1 MAQLPLAF
9 QAQMQD
15 ILTEEAYIAFA
26 ASLETDAPVSL
37 HLHPVKKGAQFPT
50 GEAVPWH
57 EGGLYLTERPSFT
70 LDPLFHAGAYY
81 VQEASSMLIAAAFRQ
96 CFPEGRPLRVLDL
109 CAAPG
114 GKSTLLTSLLPGGS
128 WLLAN
133 EVIRSRYQI
142 LRYNLNKWGY
152 ANTFTSNHDVE
163 DFSKLEGFFDLVLVD
178 APCSGEGL
186 FRKDQAARQ
195 EWSPENVNLCAA
207 RQGRIL
213 KAAAALVAP
222 GGILLYSTCTYNQQ
236 ENDENAAWLANE
248 SELTYKDLNFPTH
261 WELEKRPHGYQAYP
275 HRVRG
280 EGFFL
285 AAFQKLSLEVKNKPH
300 KIIPFQKLQAVDR
313 KLLALARPWVAPE
326 TDYHYFTSA
335 KGNWRALAST
345 LLEDAQILAQYLH
358 RIEVGTIIGEPKG
371 KQLVPS
377 PEWALQLDCRIDLPH
392 LEVDLETALAFLRKA
407 TPPLP
412 GLPKGWVLLRYQG
425 LNLGWVKG
433 LGNRYNNY
441 YPKQWRIRMEG

>member
-1 MAQLPLAF
+1 MVQLPLAF
-9 QAQMQD
+9 QATMKD
-15 ILTEEAYIAFA
+15 MLAEEYPAFA
-26 ASLETDAPVSL
+26 ASLETEAPVSL
-37 HLHPVKKGAQFPT
+37 HLHPRKQGAQFPAT
-50 GEAVPWH
+50 APVPWY
-57 EGGLYLTERPSFT
+57 EGGFYLAERPSFT

-81 VQEASSMLIAAAFRQ
+81 VQEASSMLVAAAFRQ

-114 GKSTLLTSLLPGGS
+114 GKSTLLTSLLPEGS

-142 LRYNLNKWGY
+142 LRYNLSKWGY
-152 ANTFTSNHDVE
+152 NNTFTSNHDVE
-163 DFSKLEGFFDLVLVD
+163 DFQKLSSFFDLVLVD

-213 KAAAALVAP
+213 KTAANLVAP
-222 GGILLYSTCTYNQQ
+222 GGVLLYSTCTYNPQ
-236 ENDENAAWLANE
+236 ENDVNAAWLAQENGL
-248 SELTYKDLNFPTH
+248 SYKDLNFPSQ
-261 WELEKRPHGYQAYP
+261 WGLEKRQHGYQAYP
-275 HRVRG
+275 HRLQG

-285 AAFQKLSLEVKNKPH
+285 AAFQKTDSGESPKH
-300 KIIPFQKLQAVDR
+300 KTSAFQKLQAVDR
-313 KLLALARPWVAPE
+313 KLETIATPWLATQAKYRL
-326 TDYHYFTSA
+326 FTSI
-335 KGNWRALAST
+335 KGSWRGLAEH
-345 LLEDAQILAQYLH
+345 LLEDAQTLAQYLN

-371 KQLVPS
+371 RQLIPS
-377 PEWALQLDCRIDLPH
+377 AEWALQLDCRTDLPH
-392 LEVDLETALAFLRKA
+392 LEVDRETALAFLRKA
-407 TPPLP
+407 TPQLP
-412 GLPKGWVLLRYQG
+412 GLPKGWVLLRHQG

-433 LGNRYNNY
+433 LGSRYNNY

>member
-1 MAQLPLAF
+1 MAQLPVAF
-9 QAQMQD
+9 QAQMKN
-15 ILTEEAYIAFA
+15 ILKEDYPVFA
-26 ASLETDAPVSL
+26 ASLETDPPVSL
-37 HLHPVKKGAQFPT
+37 HLHPLKKGAQFPT
-50 GEAVPWH
+50 ETVVPWH
-57 EGGLYLTERPSFT
+57 IKGRYLAERPSFT

-81 VQEASSMLIAAAFRQ
+81 VQEASSMLVAAAFRQ
-96 CFPEGRPLRVLDL
+96 CFPGDRPLRVLDL

-114 GKSTLLTSLLPGGS
+114 GKSTLLTSLLPEGS

-142 LRYNLNKWGY
+142 LRYNLSKWGY

-163 DFSKLEGFFDLVLVD
+163 DFKKLAGFFDLVLVD

-195 EWSPENVNLCAA
+195 EWSPESVNLCAA

-213 KAAAALVAP
+213 KTAAELVAP
-222 GGILLYSTCTYNQQ
+222 GGVLLYSTCTYNQQ

-248 SELTYKDLNFPTH
+248 SGLTYKDLDFPAQ
-261 WELEKRPHGYQAYP
+261 WGLEKRTHGYQAYP
-275 HRVRG
+275 HRIRG

-285 AAFQKLSLEVKNKPH
+285 AALQKPEIEAQPKFKAT
-300 KIIPFQKLQAVDR
+300 PFRKLQTVDR
-313 KLLALARPWVAPE
+313 KLEELAKPWIAP
-326 TDYHYFTSA
+326 DANYRYFTSG
-335 KGNWRALAST
+335 KGSWRILADH
-345 LLEDAQILAQYLH
+345 LLQDAQILSQHLN
-358 RIEVGTIIGEPKG
+358 RLEVGTILGDPKG

-377 PEWALQLDCRIDLPH
+377 PEWALQLDCRADLPH
-392 LEVDLETALAFLRKA
+392 LEVDHDTALEFLRKA
-407 TPPLP
+407 TPPLS
-412 GLPKGWVLLRYQG
+412 GLPKGWVLIRHQG

-441 YPKQWRIRMEG
+441 YPKQWRIRMGKS

>member
-1 MAQLPLAF
+1 MVQLPVAF
-9 QAQMQD
+9 QATMKD
-15 ILTEEAYIAFA
+15 ILAEEYPAFA
-26 ASLETDAPVSL
+26 ASLETEAPVSL
-37 HLHPVKKGAQFPT
+37 HLHPLKKGAQFPT
-50 GEAVPWH
+50 TAPVPWH
-57 EGGLYLTERPSFT
+57 EGGLYLAERPSFT

-81 VQEASSMLIAAAFRQ
+81 VQEASSMLIAAAFRA
-96 CFPEGRPLRVLDL
+96 CFPGKRPLRVLDL

-114 GKSTLLTSLLPGGS
+114 GKSTLLTSLLPKGS

-152 ANTFTSNHDVE
+152 NNTFTSNHDVE
-163 DFSKLEGFFDLVLVD
+163 DFQKLNGFFDLVLVD

-213 KAAAALVAP
+213 KAAVDLVAP
-222 GGILLYSTCTYNQQ
+222 GGVLLYSTCTYNQQ
-236 ENDENAAWLANE
+236 ENDVNAAWLAQE
-248 SELTYKDLNFPTH
+248 SGLSYKDLNFPSQ
-261 WELEKRPHGYQAYP
+261 WGLENRQHGSQAYP
-275 HRVRG
+275 HRLQG

-285 AAFQKLSLEVKNKPH
+285 AAFQKNDSGERLKH
-300 KIIPFQKLQAVDR
+300 KISSFQKLQAVDR
-313 KLLALARPWVAPE
+313 KLEVLATPWLATHANYRF
-326 TDYHYFTSA
+326 FTSA
-335 KGNWRALAST
+335 KGSWRGLAEY
-345 LLEDAQILAQYLH
+345 LLEDAQTLAQYLN
-358 RIEVGTIIGEPKG
+358 RIEVGTILGEPKG

-377 PEWALQLDCRIDLPH
+377 AEWALQLDCQADLPY
-392 LEVDLETALAFLRKA
+392 LEVDRETALAFLRKA

-412 GLPKGWVLLRYQG
+412 GLPKGWVLLRHQG

-441 YPKQWRIRMEG
+441 YPKQWRIRMEGD

>member
-1 MAQLPLAF
+1 MVQLPVAF
-9 QAQMQD
+9 QAQMKE
-15 ILTEEAYIAFA
+15 ILAEDYAAFA

-37 HLHPVKKGAQFPT
+37 HLHPVKKGAHFPT
-50 GEAVPWH
+50 GKPVPWH
-57 EGGLYLTERPSFT
+57 EGGLYLAERPSFT
-70 LDPLFHAGAYY
+70 LDPMFQAGAYY
-81 VQEASSMLIAAAFRQ
+81 VQEASSMLVAAAFRE
-96 CFPEGRPLRVLDL
+96 CFPDQRPLRVLDL

-114 GKSTLLTSLLPGGS
+114 GKSTLLTSLLPEGS

-142 LRYNLNKWGY
+142 LRYNLSKWGY
-152 ANTFTSNHDVE
+152 NNTFTSNHDVE
-163 DFSKLEGFFDLVLVD
+163 DFKKLGGFFDLVLVD

-213 KAAAALVAP
+213 KAAADLVAP
-222 GGILLYSTCTYNQQ
+222 GGVLLYSTCTYNQQ
-236 ENDENAAWLANE
+236 ENDENTAWLAQENG
-248 SELTYKDLNFPTH
+248 LAYKDLNFPPH
-261 WELEKRPHGYQAYP
+261 WDLEKRTHGYQAYP
-275 HRVRG
+275 HRLRG

-285 AAFQKLSLEVKNKPH
+285 AAFKKTEAGEKTKH
-300 KIIPFQKLQAVDR
+300 KVLPFQRLQAVDR
-313 KLLALARPWVAPE
+313 KLEELATPWITPDAN
-326 TDYHYFTSA
+326 YHLFTSA
-335 KGNWRALAST
+335 KGSWRILADH
-345 LLEDAQILAQYLH
+345 LLEDAQTLAQYLN
-358 RIEVGTIIGEPKG
+358 RIEVGTILGEPKG

-377 PEWALQLDCRIDLPH
+377 PDWALQLDCRADLPH
-392 LEVDLETALAFLRKA
+392 LEVDYETALAFLRKA

-412 GLPKGWVLLRYQG
+412 GLPKGWVIIRHQG

-441 YPKQWRIRMEG
+441 YPKQWRIRMEGG